1 VAAKVIRNRVAL
13 AGIAEV
19 LGASEVQNVQGET
32 QQILDQLSDEIMTK
46 RLLNSGTVS
55 MIVSEED
62 EHVIYPAPELSG
74 EYALA
79 MDPLDGSSNIACNIP
94 VGTIFGIWRRPKATH
109 QDGVGLELFK
119 GSKQVAAGYVLYGPS
134 CMFVYTTGHGVNGF
148 TFDPSVGEFVLT
160 HENMKLPKYS
170 KCYSVNEA
178 YWNKW
183 DKPMQDIVTW
193 IKTVDKETCR
203 PYAGRYVGSLVA
215 DFHRN
220 LLYGGIYM
228 YPMEKGQKEGKLRLL
243 YEAAPL
249 TFIIEQAG
257 GKGSNGSMSILDV
270 EPTQLHQRVALFIGN
285 KSDVE
290 MCEQFLAG
298 TKTL

>member
-1 VAAKVIRNRVAL
+1 MTDPPTLFWPAL
-13 AGIAEV
+13 SLARFYRPCLPSSRIPQ
-19 LGASEVQNVQGET
+19 S
-32 QQILDQLSDEIMTK
+32 SD
-46 RLLNSGTVS
+46 
-55 MIVSEED
+55 
-62 EHVIYPAPELSG
+62 LSG

-94 VGTIFGIWRRPKATH
+94 VGTIFGIWRRPKATAK
-109 QDGVGLELFK
+109 DGIGLELFQ

-134 CMFVYTTGHGVNGF
+134 CMFVYSTGHGVNGF
-148 TFDPSVGEFVLT
+148 TFDPSIGEFVLT
-160 HENMKLPKYS
+160 HENMKLPEFS

-178 YWNKW
+178 YYNKW
-183 DKPMQDIVTW
+183 DQSMRDVVTW
-193 IKTVDKETCR
+193 IKTADKETKR

-228 YPMEKGQKEGKLRLL
+228 YPMEKGHKEGKLRLL

-249 TFIIEQAG
+249 SFIIEQAG
-257 GKGSNGSMSILDV
+257 GKGSNGTERILDII
-270 EPTQLHQRVALFIGN
+270 PSGLHQRVALFIGN

-290 MCEQFLAG
+290 VCEQFLAG